1 MTGGREGSAVRAAP
15 EVHTSA
21 RGPAKNKEY
30 LCNKNKVQGA
40 TESAVTPCD

>member
-1 MTGGREGSAVRAAP
+1 MTGGREGKGAQS

-30 LCNKNKVQGA
+30 YLCNKNKVEGA
-40 TESAVTPCD
+40 TASAVTPGD